1 MVSLKKAIAW
11 LVYASVALGLL
22 FVFAASSLVPSWLL
36 AGLVGG
42 EVAYTLTAVA
52 LGRGY
57 RRAYYAVVVLALLV
71 LAVSLPQ
78 PEHYAFASS
87 GQAGDF
93 LIFAAGSVLQVCLV
107 VMTLVHLRRKDNA

>member
-1 MVSLKKAIAW
+1 MVSLRKAIAW

-36 AGLVGG
+36 AGLIGG
-42 EVAYTLTAVA
+42 EIAYALAAVA
-52 LGRGY
+52 VARGY
-57 RRAYYAVVVLALLV
+57 RGAYYAVVVLAMLV

-87 GQAGDF
+87 GQVGDF

-107 VMTLVHLRRKDNA
+107 AMILVHLRRKGSA